1 MDIFAHY
8 TYGDSPELLP
18 LEDYS
23 GGSAYDEL
31 VASAGFDPEDAE
43 IVVCQLAANWNGH
56 RAGAVVITGLTAEG
70 HPFAVENPVGP
81 LAGLVLPGIVP
92 GSDYAGQL

>member
-23 GGSAYDEL
+23 GGSAWDEL
-31 VASAGFDPEDAE
+31 VPGAGMDPEDPE
-43 IVVCQLAANWNGH
+43 LVICQLAKDWNGH
-56 RAGAVVITGLTAEG
+56 RKGAVVITGLTTEG

-81 LAGLVLPGIVP
+81 GP
-92 GSDYAGQL
+92 GSDHIG